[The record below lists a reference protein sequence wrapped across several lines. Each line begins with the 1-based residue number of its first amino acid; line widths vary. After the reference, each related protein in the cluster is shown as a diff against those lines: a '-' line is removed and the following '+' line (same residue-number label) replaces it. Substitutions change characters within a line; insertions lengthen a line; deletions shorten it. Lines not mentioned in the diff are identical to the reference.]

1 MKCWINNIGNG
12 VEGVAANKEAEN
24 YFQIIFLVRDGR
36 KILTHIV
43 NEVVR
48 ENGTILG
55 MDVNEPNLGD
65 VFLKLT
71 REEIH

>member
-1 MKCWINNIGNG
+1 M
-12 VEGVAANKEAEN
+12 AANKEAEN